1 MSLSDISPDATSLS
15 TIDAAAAAVPKRWA
29 AGHVIIAVV
38 VALLLGALLNAQDLL
53 ATAERQEFGATRT
66 LAVGIAEPLA
76 SISHALLLD
85 RPRDVIDS
93 ALGQGVDDVVIAAA
107 DNNEPSL
114 PDGQIDVAT
123 PSTESESETPS
134 ATATPTEPEVTGG
147 RGADRPVTAEDP
159 LTVYIG
165 GDSMVGQFGAALED
179 VLFKTGVVETTEV
192 KYEFESGLTRP
203 DFVDWPARLQGVSLA
218 QDPDVMVLFFGGNDA
233 QPLKLDNVVYEPSA
247 PEWQAEYRSRVA
259 GVMTQLV
266 EAGHIVYWMG
276 MPIPEEAN
284 FEAKMEILN
293 EIYSSEADAHGDQVR
308 FFRSWE
314 LFAGSNGR
322 YSEFLPDDDGD
333 VVDMR
338 LDDGIHLTTAGAY
351 RMARALAPVIA
362 EDFDF
367 PDPPTGE

>member
-1 MSLSDISPDATSLS
+1 MTSTTNSPLDDVAIEADAES
-15 TIDAAAAAVPKRWA
+15 PKRWA
-29 AGHVIIAVV
+29 AGHVILAVL

-53 ATAERQEFGATRT
+53 ATAERQEFGTTRT
-66 LAVGIAEPLA
+66 VAVGFAKPLA
-76 SISHALLLD
+76 SVSHALFLD
-85 RPRDVIDS
+85 RPRDVVDN
-93 ALGQGVDDVVIAAA
+93 ALGRGGPNDVVIAAA
-107 DNNEPSL
+107 DDNEATL
-114 PDGQIDVAT
+114 PDGQVDVAT
-123 PSTESESETPS
+123 PNDAVTETPS
-134 ATATPTEPEVTGG
+134 ASATPTEPEETGG

-165 GDSMVGQFGAALED
+165 GDSMVGQFGPALED
-179 VLFKTGVVETTEV
+179 VLFKSGVVEVTEV

-203 DFVDWPARLQGVSLA
+203 DFVDWPARLEGVSFV

-233 QPLKLDNVVYEPSA
+233 QPLKLDNVVYEPDA

-259 GVMTQLV
+259 GLMDDLV

-293 EIYSSEADAHGDQVR
+293 EIYLSEADAHGDQIR

-314 LFAGSNGR
+314 LFAGPNGR

-338 LDDGIHLTTAGAY
+338 LNDGIHLTTAGAY
-351 RMARALAPVIA
+351 RMARALAPVMA
-362 EDFDF
+362 EDFSF
-367 PDPPTGE
+367 PDPPADE